1 MKRIGWINGKW
12 RKAKDLKLPIADRGI
27 NLSDGIF
34 ETILILNRRPILL
47 EKHLNRWKKNACIM
61 GMKNPPKENW
71 LRYLIEI
78 GIKKANIK
86 NGSFRLNWSRG
97 LSENR
102 GIEISTEEDLSRYFF
117 WLIIN
122 PGEPSFDPVST
133 IISTNEKRNPYS
145 KLSIRKTFNYG
156 QSIQSR
162 REAREKG
169 FDDAL
174 LLNVEGNICCGTTAN
189 ILVKRQNNWL
199 TPALN
204 TGCLPGIMRQ
214 RGIDLDI
221 IKETIIEVTPD
232 DYDEWFLINSL
243 SCHPIHKI
251 NTKELKIST
260 NPKEFWLSLLESK
273 K

>member
-145 KLSIRKTFNYG
+145 KLSICKTFNYG

-174 LLNVEGNICCGTTAN
+174 LLNINNEICCGSAAN
-189 ILVKRQNNWL
+189 LIIKRGQKFL
-199 TPALN
+199 TPRLSS
-204 TGCLPGIMRQ
+204 GCLPGIMR
-214 RGIDLDI
+214 GIGIENGL
-221 IKETIIEVTPD
+221 IKESDISPQPLD
-232 DYDEWFLINSL
+232 GDKWFLINSL
-243 SCHPIHKI
+243 SCHPIKLI
-251 NTKELKIST
+251 NEIKLEICPNTQLFWESLIS
-260 NPKEFWLSLLESK
+260 K
-273 K
+273 